1 MIYCGLKEMCVVIGR
16 SGATSRFP
24 IHRLTE
30 KLEASVVDILPA
42 VHAMTCLLQ
51 FDSSLLHQNVQCV
64 FIQRFRKF

>member
-1 MIYCGLKEMCVVIGR
+1 MCVVIGR
-16 SGATSRFP
+16 SGATS
-24 IHRLTE
+24 RLTE